1 MASGSVIG
9 RNGSSD
15 KAGVVAGRQSFFR
28 KMPKQTREGDST
40 HTNSGIAAFWLFKCP
55 IQKGPDYKRA
65 VAVLLVLAMLIVPI
79 TSTIS
84 FTGGEGADNSAY
96 NYSQSTVTY
105 YKDSS
110 KTESVTLS
118 YDGTPIA
125 EYNPEYWGID
135 GNSMGTKDD
144 GSHLTE
150 SDEWSVTSVDTIIK
164 VEVTVQWE
172 RRSSVIYPHSEIK
185 VYVPEGWTVI
195 DSNPGS
201 NCVSIK
207 QDENNGN
214 IWYITKYDDDW
225 GWYPSGEAYFTLQ
238 SNYAVKPVFG
248 GWVEDTSDADNSAK
262 IVHPGSVLEDGD
274 ILYANWISPK
284 LYTNSGRVV

>member
-28 KMPKQTREGDST
+28 KMTKQTSGGDSVP
-40 HTNSGIAAFWLFKCP
+40 TNSGIAAFWLFNCP
-55 IQKGPDYKRA
+55 ILKGPDYKRA

-84 FTGGEGADNSAY
+84 FTGGEGADNSVY

-125 EYNPEYWGID
+125 EYNPESWGVN
-135 GNSMGTKDD
+135 GTSSGTKQD
-144 GSHLTE
+144 GTHLSSNDQWMGST
-150 SDEWSVTSVDTIIK
+150 TTATIIYEL
-164 VEVTVQWE
+164 EVSWSWTPLTGV
-172 RRSSVIYPHSEIK
+172 SKIDILIPD
-185 VYVPEGWTVI
+185 GWTVYYQNNVYTQ
-195 DSNPGS
+195 DTLTVHKERDTWGYSSGS
-201 NCVSIK
+201 V
-207 QDENNGN
+207 EL
-214 IWYITKYDDDW
+214 
-225 GWYPSGEAYFTLQ
+225 TLTCP
-238 SNYAVKPVFG
+238 YEVKSVFG
-248 GWVEDTSDADNSAK
+248 GWVEDPLDNGYNS
-262 IVHPGSVLEDGD
+262 IIHPGSELKTGTV
-274 ILYANWISPK
+274 LYANWIAPT
-284 LYTNSGRVV
+284 LYSNLSYARIDNESLI